1 MGLFAADPPQDATQA
16 VPELSVIKPLLS
28 TTTSVVMSGAAQV
41 GVDIHALMG
50 QTPYGDQVTKMVE
63 DCCHNAYAAADA
75 KAKALSVAVDSIA
88 DGDDLTIPI
97 GPYVQSDP
105 STAITQILLVDLG
118 DGESAKVNGTVV
130 SNWTEAV
137 AALADGSEGMNLMC
151 RFTSLS
157 SFASGIAGV
166 ASKGL
171 GASSK
176 LASYPGATKADS
188 LFSDTHSAAAAS
200 GIAMVDEGATFVYA
214 QGLDLADQSA
224 NDELVEAASGAGRGI
239 LVHGVVGAQFLH
251 SGHHM
256 SDSALAVNQV
266 SSTLQTIIP
275 ADSSA
280 PTPDER
286 ALCVGVF
293 YTQSKI
299 VGTRGSILA
308 ALLTH
313 QYMTRVGK
321 LTLRL

>member
-1 MGLFAADPPQDATQA
+1 M
-16 VPELSVIKPLLS
+16 
-28 TTTSVVMSGAAQV
+28 
-41 GVDIHALMG
+41 
-50 QTPYGDQVTKMVE
+50 
-63 DCCHNAYAAADA
+63 
-75 KAKALSVAVDSIA
+75 
-88 DGDDLTIPI
+88 
-97 GPYVQSDP
+97 
-105 STAITQILLVDLG
+105 
-118 DGESAKVNGTVV
+118 

-224 NDELVEAASGAGRGI
+224 NDELVEAANGAGRGI

-321 LTLRL
+321 LTLRLWGSREGSASAHLAYQVLNDLRALYPGAIALLSTIGITQDGFSRQIPEESRGMPDTEEHWWMSERHHGMGNLAVYRGSTSPRERHPRRQRSSSSGDDSHRRRRLHAMHFAEHP